1 MLSLVKSRC
10 TYVLVP
16 GVPVFSFGDRCT
28 YVLVPGVPM
37 FSRGDRCI
45 TPLTVR

>member
-1 MLSLVKSRC
+1 
-10 TYVLVP
+10 VLVP